1 MSFATLNEIRTTI
14 LNAPPDCRL
23 MSSGHRGASAIE
35 VYIFIYNRVCSSLKV
50 YIMSTIRSLYVD
62 NHQSTDQ
69 YVRLIGTQY
78 PVSLHTVD
86 TQFNLIITLFFQDV
100 ERKTIVR
107 RNEVSRT
114 IQARL
119 ISFPSNIPRPIIG
132 MSCRIAECGS
142 ESLTLVCKYCKQ
154 YRLGLHDYL

>member
-1 MSFATLNEIRTTI
+1 MLTPTTPNFNCNSPPFLIKVKRRALKMTLSWLRKSHKLFRPSSFVSFATLNEIRTTI

-78 PVSLHTVD
+78 PVSLHTV
-86 TQFNLIITLFFQDV
+86 
-100 ERKTIVR
+100 
-107 RNEVSRT
+107 
-114 IQARL
+114 
-119 ISFPSNIPRPIIG
+119 
-132 MSCRIAECGS
+132 
-142 ESLTLVCKYCKQ
+142 
-154 YRLGLHDYL
+154 